1 MKQLIHLEVNF
12 SPQPSKEVSCH
23 ECPANHLAWVQGTGC
38 ASTCT
43 RVQWFKR
50 RMARV
55 CHQES
60 KVISM
65 KLSME
70 KKLKEGI
77 TTWTLC
83 SVTRTSVGKS
93 QRGWT
98 LYTDKRCDERQ
109 AGDSSGALSGKSSSP
124 VSLQRLHSIQHS
136 ELLSSDPEK
145 HTFHSTSDCP
155 LWNQKPES
163 FLKLLGK
170 MSWVQCHNTMLNCK
184 SWLWL

>member
-1 MKQLIHLEVNF
+1 MGSGH
-12 SPQPSKEVSCH
+12 
-23 ECPANHLAWVQGTGC
+23 
-38 ASTCT
+38 
-43 RVQWFKR
+43 
-50 RMARV
+50 RV
-55 CHQES
+55 CLNMYQS
-60 KVISM
+60 AVIQRENGKS
-65 KLSME
+65 LPPGIQGHFHEIINE

-124 VSLQRLHSIQHS
+124 VSLQLSHSIQHS

-145 HTFHSTSDCP
+145 HTFHSTSY
-155 LWNQKPES
+155 LWLSFMKPETRIIFKVARENELS
-163 FLKLLGK
+163 TMSQHNAQLQVLVVTLRAENERFLNLF
-170 MSWVQCHNTMLNCK
+170 HNN
-184 SWLWL
+184 

>member
-1 MKQLIHLEVNF
+1 MGSGHRVWLNMYQSTVI
-12 SPQPSKEVSCH
+12 QKENGKSLPPGIQGHFH
-23 ECPANHLAWVQGTGC
+23 EIING
-38 ASTCT
+38 
-43 RVQWFKR
+43 
-50 RMARV
+50 
-55 CHQES
+55 
-60 KVISM
+60 
-65 KLSME
+65 

-109 AGDSSGALSGKSSSP
+109 VGDSSGALSGKSSSP